1 MGETIAIIVG
11 AGRGH
16 RFGGG
21 IPKQYRMLGGVPVL
35 RRTVSAFLSHPD
47 IDAVRPVI
55 HPDDETFFREAVAG
69 LDVLDPVPGGATRQ
83 DSVRLGLE
91 SIENLA
97 TRKVLIHDAARP
109 FVSADVITGVLDG
122 LKSHPGAIPS
132 LPVTDTLKR
141 GVGDLITETVSR
153 EGLFCAQT
161 PQGFRYGEL
170 MAAHRKAAGLALTD
184 DGAVAEHAGMD
195 VVITPGSEDNF
206 KITTQED
213 LDKAERMLSN
223 DETRTGLGFDVH
235 QFCPGDS
242 VTICGVEI
250 PFDQS
255 LLGHSDADVGLHAIT
270 DAVLGAIGAGDIG
283 MHFPPSDPQWKGEPS
298 DTFLRHAGN
307 LVIERGGSIS
317 NVDVTIICEK
327 PKIGPHREIMRVRI
341 SEILGVSLD
350 RIGIKGTTTERLGFT
365 GRGEGVAAQAIATVN
380 LPMNE

>member
-1 MGETIAIIVG
+1 
-11 AGRGH
+11 
-16 RFGGG
+16 
-21 IPKQYRMLGGVPVL
+21 MLGGVPVL

-184 DGAVAEHAGMD
+184 DGAVAEHVGMD

-242 VTICGVEI
+242 VTLCGVE
-250 PFDQS
+250 
-255 LLGHSDADVGLHAIT
+255 
-270 DAVLGAIGAGDIG
+270 IG

>member
-1 MGETIAIIVG
+1 
-11 AGRGH
+11 
-16 RFGGG
+16 
-21 IPKQYRMLGGVPVL
+21 
-35 RRTVSAFLSHPD
+35 
-47 IDAVRPVI
+47 
-55 HPDDETFFREAVAG
+55 
-69 LDVLDPVPGGATRQ
+69 
-83 DSVRLGLE
+83 
-91 SIENLA
+91 
-97 TRKVLIHDAARP
+97 
-109 FVSADVITGVLDG
+109 
-122 LKSHPGAIPS
+122 
-132 LPVTDTLKR
+132 
-141 GVGDLITETVSR
+141 
-153 EGLFCAQT
+153 
-161 PQGFRYGEL
+161 
-170 MAAHRKAAGLALTD
+170 
-184 DGAVAEHAGMD
+184 MD

-298 DTFLRHAGN
+298 DTFIRHAGN